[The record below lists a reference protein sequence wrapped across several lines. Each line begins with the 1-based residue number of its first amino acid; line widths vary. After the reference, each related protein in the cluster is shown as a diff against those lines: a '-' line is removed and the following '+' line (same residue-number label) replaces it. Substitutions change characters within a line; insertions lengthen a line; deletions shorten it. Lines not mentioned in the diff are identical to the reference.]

1 MTPDDK
7 LTRNTFSGFIYLLS
21 ASGIQVFLKIGVL
34 TVLARLVS
42 PKDFG
47 LAGIAIII
55 IEFSKLFTQMG
66 VGPAIVQRKDL
77 EDRHLTTG
85 YTVSLCM
92 GVLFAGVLLLGAN
105 TLEVFFRMEG
115 LAPVLKA
122 VSIVFFVDSTTLI
135 GQAQMQRNMK
145 FKALAALDVISYAV
159 GYGVVGI
166 VLGYFGMGVWALVVA
181 NISQAVLYAA
191 LVMFVQP
198 FSKRPGFDLNAFK
211 ELIHFGGGHTIARIG
226 NYLAIQGDNLVVGRT
241 LGAASLGIYGRAYQ
255 FMVMPSSLFGNT
267 LDKVLFPAMSKVQD
281 DKPKL
286 IKAYLTGTSLIA
298 LIAIPI
304 SVLFV
309 FLAPE
314 IILTLLGPQ
323 WTEVINPF
331 RILACSLLFRMS
343 YKMSDSLARAT
354 GAVYRR
360 AWRQMLYAGAVF
372 VSSYIGHFWGLNGVA
387 WGVALTL
394 VGNFLMMSQL
404 SINLIGSTWLDLLK
418 AHTHGV
424 LLGITTGVFSYL
436 IVTISRQFTGL
447 YVTLLGTGLGVII
460 LLFFVIWLFPTFFI
474 RHDHK
479 ALVEK
484 LILKRFKKISVQVV

>member
-1 MTPDDK
+1 MLQDK
-7 LTRNTFSGFIYLLS
+7 LARSTFSGFIYLLS

-34 TVLARLVS
+34 AILARIIS
-42 PKDFG
+42 PRDFG

-55 IEFSKLFTQMG
+55 VEFSKLFTQMG
-66 VGPAIVQRKDL
+66 VGPAIVQRKEL

-85 YTVSLCM
+85 FTLSLCM
-92 GVLFAGVLLLGAN
+92 GVLFAGFLFLAAS

-115 LAPVLKA
+115 LAPVLQA
-122 VSIVFFVDSTTLI
+122 ISVVFFVDSTTLI
-135 GQAQMQRNMK
+135 GQAQLQRNMK
-145 FKALAALDVISYAV
+145 FKLLAALEVMSYAI
-159 GYGVVGI
+159 GYGAVGI
-166 VLGYFGMGVWALVVA
+166 SLGYLGMGVWALVIA

-191 LVMFVQP
+191 LVMIVQP
-198 FSKRPGFDLNAFK
+198 FSKRPGFNYNAFK
-211 ELIHFGGGHTIARIG
+211 ELIHFGAGHTLARIG

-281 DKPKL
+281 DKQKL
-286 IKAYLTGTSLIA
+286 VKAYLTGTSLIA

-314 IILTLLGPQ
+314 IILSLLGPQ
-323 WTEVINPF
+323 WKEVIDPF

-354 GAVYRR
+354 GAVYKR
-360 AWRQMLYAGAVF
+360 AWRQLLYAGAVF
-372 VSSYIGHFWGLNGVA
+372 LSSYIGHFWGLNGVA

-394 VGNFLMMSQL
+394 VGNFFMMSQL
-404 SINLIGSTWLDLLK
+404 SNKLIGSTWLDLAK

-424 LLGITTGVFSYL
+424 LLGITTGVFSYF
-436 IVTISRQFTGL
+436 IVNISRQFNAF
-447 YVTLLGTGLGVII
+447 YITLLCTGIGVIV
-460 LLFFVIWLFPTFFI
+460 LLCLVIWAFPSFFI
-474 RHDHK
+474 RNDHK

-484 LILKRFKKISVQVV
+484 LILKRFKKISLEVI